1 MKKQLTLVLENVRS
15 MHNVGALFRTADAF
29 GVSCIMLGGYTPA
42 PIDRFGRVVKDIQ
55 KTSLGAIEMVPW
67 EHVPDACAE
76 VRRLKE
82 AGHMV
87 VVLEQDARSVSL
99 SEAVVSGDTVL
110 VLGNEVD
117 GVSLPMRELADMI
130 IEIPMQGKKESL
142 NVSVAG
148 GIALFALTR

>member
-42 PIDRFGRVVKDIQ
+42 PIDRFGRVVKEIQ
-55 KTSLGAIEMVPW
+55 KTSLGAIDMVPW

-117 GVSLPMRELADMI
+117 GVSLSMRQLADMI

>member
-42 PIDRFGRVVKDIQ
+42 PIDRFGRVVKEIQ